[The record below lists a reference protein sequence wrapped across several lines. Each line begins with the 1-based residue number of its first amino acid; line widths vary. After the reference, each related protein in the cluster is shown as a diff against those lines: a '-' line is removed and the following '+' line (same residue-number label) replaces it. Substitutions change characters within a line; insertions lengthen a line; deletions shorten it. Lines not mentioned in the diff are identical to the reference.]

1 MWYCVQKTKSSSL
14 KHFYFEFLSLFCFV
28 LPKFIFNICIM
39 VKLVLYILLFYFKAE
54 ECNKCIVIKI
64 TNIVFD
70 YNIV

>member
-1 MWYCVQKTKSSSL
+1 
-14 KHFYFEFLSLFCFV
+14 
-28 LPKFIFNICIM
+28 M